1 MASNSTVLSQ
11 SDTDPNDPV
20 TVMNGREGEV
30 LSVED
35 LIRFPIRDPHY
46 YRAIKRLLDI
56 AFSGLGILLFL
67 PLLLPLAFLIKLE
80 SNGPIFFRQIRV
92 GRNRRHFICYKF
104 RSMVD
109 DAEILKDEIGYLNEA
124 EGPMFKIRNDPRI
137 TPLGRFLRRSSL
149 DELPQLF
156 NVLKGDMSIV
166 GPRPQIPS
174 EVDQYEPWHYRRLE
188 VTPGITCLWQVSGR
202 SSIGF
207 EEWMRLDMEYVK
219 MRSLSFDL
227 KILLLTLPAIIARKG
242 AY

>member
-1 MASNSTVLSQ
+1 MVGNSLPSTSGNEELVSVSNTEKPAVVEL
-11 SDTDPNDPV
+11 
-20 TVMNGREGEV
+20 

-35 LIRFPIRDPHY
+35 LISFPIRDSWHY
-46 YRAIKRLLDI
+46 RLSKRLLDI
-56 AFSGLGILLFL
+56 VFSAAGILLFL
-67 PLLLPLAFLIKLE
+67 PLMLPLAILIRLE
-80 SNGPIFFRQIRV
+80 SDGPIFFRQIRV
-92 GRNRRHFICYKF
+92 GRNRRHFVCFKF
-104 RSMVD
+104 RSMVN
-109 DAEILKDEIGYLNEA
+109 DAEVLKEEIGYMNEA
-124 EGPMFKIRNDPRI
+124 NGAMFKIRNDPRI

-156 NVLKGDMSIV
+156 NVFKGDMSIV

-174 EVDQYEPWHYRRLE
+174 EVEDYEPWHYRRLE

-219 MRSLSFDL
+219 LRSFVFDI
-227 KILLLTLPAIIARKG
+227 KILLQTLPAIIARRG